1 MLSACTRLVAGTAN
15 SEPPRVFPNLDEF
28 TAVSSAEYEHLQHWG
43 NTVYFEAPSGIRCS
57 LSGYFTMT
65 CTHIPFDIQASDSGG
80 NPAGCKSVGPVT
92 TPSRASG
99 NTYHFYRQ
107 SEPCGAGD
115 QDMFKPLPDQSKIS
129 LEVDGSPLFTCA
141 AKGTDLV
148 ACIAN
153 DENHGFV
160 LRPSGSWTF

>member
-1 MLSACTRLVAGTAN
+1 MTGPRLEVDTAELTALAGQFNELGKQLQDAVVPM
-15 SEPPRVFPNLDEF
+15 EP
-28 TAVSSAEYEHLQHWG
+28 
-43 NTVYFEAPSGIRCS
+43 
-57 LSGYFTMT
+57 
-65 CTHIPFDIQASDSGG
+65 
-80 NPAGCKSVGPVT
+80 GPGE
-92 TPSRASG
+92 SG